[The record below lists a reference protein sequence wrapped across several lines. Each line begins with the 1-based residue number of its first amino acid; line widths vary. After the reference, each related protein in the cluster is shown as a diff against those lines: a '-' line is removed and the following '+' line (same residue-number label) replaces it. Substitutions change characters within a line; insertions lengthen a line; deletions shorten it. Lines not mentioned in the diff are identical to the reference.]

1 MTAAP
6 TATTAAAARWAAA
19 GLAAELAALPAR
31 ALAEQVLALAA
42 AGPALGWPP
51 AWRRRHDLA
60 AAELARRALAR
71 RPAGE
76 ARR

>member
-1 MTAAP
+1 MTAAAIT
-6 TATTAAAARWAAA
+6 TAAAAARWAAA
-19 GLAAELAALPAR
+19 GLAAELAALPER
-31 ALAEQVLALAA
+31 AVAEQVLALAM

-60 AAELARRALAR
+60 ALELARRALAR
-71 RPAGE
+71 RPGRE